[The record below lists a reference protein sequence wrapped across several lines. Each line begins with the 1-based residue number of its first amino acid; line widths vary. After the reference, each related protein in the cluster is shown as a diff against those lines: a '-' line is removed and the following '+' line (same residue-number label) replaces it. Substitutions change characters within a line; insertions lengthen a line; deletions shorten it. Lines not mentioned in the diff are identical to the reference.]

1 MLTSLMN
8 NKQEVIKMTT
18 KLMYDANHYYTH
30 EETKEEARRVQE
42 VFDYLLSLPEAP
54 RPIDEKYKDIPPLD
68 TEVEVSEFNRVFPV
82 KMDGTRT
89 PGKVSVRKHTR
100 QIGHQSK

>member
-1 MLTSLMN
+1 MSLMN
-8 NKQEVIKMTT
+8 DKQEVIKMTT
-18 KLMYDANHYYTH
+18 KIMYDANHYYTH
-30 EETKEEARRVQE
+30 EETMEEARRVQE
-42 VFDYLLSLPEAP
+42 VFDYMLSLPDAP
-54 RPIDEKYKDIPPLD
+54 SPIDDKYKDIPPLD
-68 TEVEVSEFNRVFPV
+68 IEVEVSEFNRVFPV